1 MTWAKAVPVL
11 VLALVFDALRLFFEM
26 FWFFGPAIAALYCTD
41 AASSWVGSLWG
52 LTAAACTT
60 VAALAGAYASP
71 ATTAFGVVMAI
82 AVGLIGWM
90 TLGLIL
96 IMTNARM
103 FKENAGNTLW
113 FVGSLL
119 VSETPLLGAVP
130 ALTGSLARLYSVQ
143 IKKEKAVFRAY
154 QKEEADRQVKERQE
168 QAARATQARN
178 AQIAE
183 AQNQEI
189 SDYTQYA
196 EEPANDEQYDQVQ
209 GDTRKPAYEINA
221 EAAND
226 DSYIPQ
232 DNQKSA

>member
-1 MTWAKAVPVL
+1 MTWAKATPTL
-11 VLALVFDALRLFFEM
+11 ILALVFDALRLFFEL
-26 FWFFGPAIAALYCTD
+26 FWFFGPAIAALYCADT
-41 AASSWVGSLWG
+41 ASGWVGSLWG

-60 VAALAGAYASP
+60 IAAVAGAYASP

-90 TLGLIL
+90 TLGLLL

-103 FKENAGNTLW
+103 FKENAGSALW

-119 VSETPLLGAVP
+119 VSEAPLLGAVP

-143 IKKEKAVFRAY
+143 IKKEKVAFLAY
-154 QKEEADRQVKERQE
+154 QEEEAAYQQKERQQ
-168 QAARATQARN
+168 QAARATQVRN
-178 AQIAE
+178 ERIAQT
-183 AQNQEI
+183 QGQEV
-189 SDYTQYA
+189 SDYAQYD
-196 EEPANDEQYDQVQ
+196 EEPANDEQYATVP

-221 EAAND
+221 EATND

-232 DNQKSA
+232 DNRKAA